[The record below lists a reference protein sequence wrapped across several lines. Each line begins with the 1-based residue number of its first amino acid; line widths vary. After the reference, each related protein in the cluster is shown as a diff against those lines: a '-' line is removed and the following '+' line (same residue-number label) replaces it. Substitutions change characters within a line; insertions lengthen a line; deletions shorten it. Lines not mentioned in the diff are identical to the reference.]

1 MLLRTRVLREG
12 VPGGGFDSAQGD
24 EQAGNKEILKM
35 VTGSGTVHVWLHRPL
50 IHYDE

>member
-1 MLLRTRVLREG
+1 LRAG

-35 VTGSGTVHVWLHRPL
+35 VTGSNRSRLASSAFDPL
-50 IHYDE
+50 